1 MEQKKWSERE
11 GWKSEC
17 VVPNRKI
24 YSEQFCGKIEDDWS
38 CLGFL
43 KEEIA
48 AELAIGSNLQIWFSI
63 STRKRNKEKVN
74 HRGEFYSMKG
84 ETIIFLIQGVFRCA
98 SISWIHDGESVSNSL
113 INVFEISSSLG
124 HISGISSTYLGY
136 IFEHNSGIYCECL
149 GHALCIS

>member
-1 MEQKKWSERE
+1 MGHPVSLSKCIFSEGNVLNWVREYVYRIKPRNMEQKKWSERE

-84 ETIIFLIQGVFRCA
+84 EI
-98 SISWIHDGESVSNSL
+98 
-113 INVFEISSSLG
+113 
-124 HISGISSTYLGY
+124 
-136 IFEHNSGIYCECL
+136 
-149 GHALCIS
+149 LCI